1 MFTLIYHCLVKKEK
15 CLGAHKQGACHTA
28 TVPEVVNSK
37 KISESLCFPLF
48 IFFTAMSELRVLQ
61 VLRGPCEGLKVA
73 PAGHVGEKTLLR
85 GGPIDSE

>member
-1 MFTLIYHCLVKKEK
+1 MNKARATL
-15 CLGAHKQGACHTA
+15 
-28 TVPEVVNSK
+28 PEVVNSK